1 MMWLLLLKYQW
12 NLFPSFPHFLV
23 PIGLQLDEDC
33 LLDINGEDV
42 LLLEGSYFLQF
53 NVEEV
58 LVILLY
64 EVLSLLLLL
73 LEDGFIF
80 LSRFSILKKAKFW
93 EYYLEK

>member
-1 MMWLLLLKYQW
+1 
-12 NLFPSFPHFLV
+12 
-23 PIGLQLDEDC
+23 
-33 LLDINGEDV
+33 V
-42 LLLEGSYFLQF
+42 LLLEGSYFLQL

-80 LSRFSILKKAKFW
+80 LSRFSILKKASFENITLKNKSTRIKVNKLFFCFIQF
-93 EYYLEK
+93 